1 MVWAKTISCLT
12 VIIATDNKVF
22 WIEFEF
28 SRKNSREP
36 LRCWMGKHSEFE
48 SWFSLDVEEN

>member
-22 WIEFEF
+22 WTEFEL
-28 SRKNSREP
+28 SLVEKRYVNHSDDIGWTNTVNSNP
-36 LRCWMGKHSEFE
+36 DFH
-48 SWFSLDVEEN
+48 